1 MKQPTKIITAAL
13 VMWFSLMQFPV
24 AQAAMITTGEAIQVE
39 QRNIDRANLLSML
52 QKDELQQQL
61 AEYGVDAQLAA
72 ERISH
77 MTDAEIAMLNDHL
90 DEMPAGEGV
99 LSVIGL
105 IVVVLVVTD
114 LIGATDIFPFI
125 RPVN

>member
-1 MKQPTKIITAAL
+1 MKKPAKILTTAMIML
-13 VMWFSLMQFPV
+13 FSLVQMPLT
-24 AQAAMITTGEAIQVE
+24 QAAMITTGEAIQAQ
-39 QRNIDRANLLSML
+39 QRNIDRDNLLSML
-52 QKDELQQQL
+52 QKDELRAQL
-61 AEYGVDAQLAA
+61 AAYGVDAQAAA

-90 DEMPAGEGV
+90 DEMPAGESF

-114 LIGATDIFPFI
+114 LIGATDVFPFI
-125 RPVN
+125 RPVS